1 MAKRLSIDVGGT
13 FTDLVLVDDKTGQ
26 RFVDKVASTPNSGL
40 AVIAGI
46 QRISQAANIQPS
58 ELDVISHGFTI
69 ATNAWLTRTGADV
82 TLLVT
87 SGFGDVLSLG
97 SQRRPH
103 TYHLAGKKPLPLI
116 TNSHV
121 IEVTE
126 RIDAFG
132 TAVIPLTEKT
142 INDVKEQ
149 LADRKP
155 EAIAISLLFSW
166 LNPDHEKQLAHEL
179 TSLFPS
185 SPIYCSHIVN
195 PQIEEYPRA
204 NTTVAAAYV
213 GPPVRTYTESLESE
227 LKTCGIHSPL
237 RYIRSDGGAA
247 TSDAARANPANM
259 LLSGPAGGVVAA
271 AKHGAAADIGNLI
284 TFDMGGTSADFSVI
298 RDGQTSLVHDS
309 VIDGLPLRVPMLE
322 IKAISAGGGSLG
334 WVDKGGALRIGPQS
348 AGAKPGPA
356 AYGAGGTKPTLTDA
370 ALVLGYL
377 LPDSFAGGDIPLN
390 KSLAEAAVN
399 RHIAEPLNLDVI
411 SAARGMF
418 AVGTANMAQ
427 AIRELSTE
435 RGDDIAE
442 FTLLSFGGA
451 GGLFAPFLL
460 RELGLNSALV
470 PRHPGV
476 FAALGLHFTD
486 LRHHRQTTFSQ
497 SAEEVDIS
505 LLQYQLDRKQI
516 ELNGILEA
524 DGVLSESRLFQFSAQ
539 MRYVG
544 QHHQLEIPLPAAN
557 GMTSE
562 ATRTIVQNFHD
573 QHERRYG
580 YCHRESPTEFTS
592 LHVVGIGVQSKP
604 DVAGQ
609 TLTSKSPP
617 IPLTKKTTALAGT
630 ETAIYKRD
638 GLHPGDQIVGPS
650 IIIQDDS
657 TLVVLSGQKIRV
669 DATDL
674 LHLTENSVT

>member
-132 TAVIPLTEKT
+132 TTVIPLTDKT
-142 INDVKEQ
+142 INDLKEQ

-166 LNPDHEKQLAHEL
+166 LNPDHEKQLAQEL

-185 SPIYCSHIVN
+185 APIYCSHIVN

-227 LKTCGIHSPL
+227 LKACGIQSPL

-377 LPDSFAGGDIPLN
+377 LPDSFAGGDIPLD

-399 RHIAEPLNLDVI
+399 RHVAEPLNLDVI

-497 SAEEVDIS
+497 SAEDVDIS
-505 LLQYQLDRKQI
+505 LLQYQLDRKQN

-524 DGVLSESRLFQFSAQ
+524 DGVLSGSRLFQFSAQ

-544 QHHQLEIPLPAAN
+544 QHHQLEIPLPSGN
-557 GMTSE
+557 SMTSE
-562 ATRTIVQNFHD
+562 TTRTIVRNFHD

-592 LHVVGIGVQSKP
+592 LHAVGIGVQSKP
-604 DVAGQ
+604 GVAGEA
-609 TLTSKSPP
+609 LTSKSPP
-617 IPLTKKTTALAGT
+617 IPLTKKATALAET

-638 GLHPGDQIVGPS
+638 SLRPGHQVVGPA

-657 TLVVLSGQKIRV
+657 TLVVLSEQKIRV